1 MQDLKISDIS
11 EENKTPLNN
20 TDSMRYSHECNI
32 PLQNNIKRQRKI
44 IYNKNIKTPTAQN
57 LNVSCHIDSNA
68 ISSATKINTN
78 TQSHSPHTIPNTY
91 QSSINAPQQRIKKDQ
106 DSHHNSIFSNKHDS
120 ILQHTL
126 YSHNSHTPLQPTSC
140 ITSPNCAKT
149 SQTTHIKIQIENRIF
164 SLNLENF
171 NTPCRNKIFATFEQ
185 KKYSLEELLSMFIT
199 NLRNQNIAEME
210 LLHILKSL

>member
-11 EENKTPLNN
+11 EENETPLNN
-20 TDSMRYSHECNI
+20 TDSIQYSHECNI
-32 PLQNNIKRQRKI
+32 PLQNNTKRQRKI
-44 IYNKNIKTPTAQN
+44 IYNKNIKTPTEQN
-57 LNVSCHIDSNA
+57 LNMSCHIDSNA
-68 ISSATKINTN
+68 ISSAIRINTN
-78 TQSHSPHTIPNTY
+78 TQSHSFHTAPNTY
-91 QSSINAPQQRIKKDQ
+91 QSSTNTPQQRIKKDQ
-106 DSHHNSIFSNKHDS
+106 DSQHNNIFSNKHDS
-120 ILQHTL
+120 ALQHTL
-126 YSHNSHTPLQPTSC
+126 HSHNGHTPLQPTSC

-199 NLRNQNIAEME
+199 NLRNQTIAEIE